1 MMFDDEEKEKKVEV
15 ESPEKRAYNKKPKV
29 GSRAFLSAVSCD
41 RYLKIAF
48 ARHCEISGIVG
59 EQKTTEDWQD
69 VFDQFTGRGKK

>member
-1 MMFDDEEKEKKVEV
+1 MFDDEEKKLVEV
-15 ESPEKRAYNKKPKV
+15 VAEPSEKRAYNKKPKM

-59 EQKTTEDWQD
+59 EQKTAEDWQD
-69 VFDQFTGRGKK
+69 IFDQFTGRGKK